1 MTNVSP
7 SGARILA
14 CRVDEGCRMIQ
25 CEVCLTEIP
34 ISVAQRFEGA
44 DYVHHFCGL
53 ECFGVWR
60 AKEDHLLPEY

>member
-1 MTNVSP
+1 MANVSP
-7 SGARILA
+7 VGARVLA
-14 CRVDEGCRMIQ
+14 CYVDDDCEMIQ

-60 AKEDHLLPEY
+60 ATQGNLVPSY